1 MKIQKMWVLSFIA
14 MLLMFAG
21 VAKAS
26 NVYGDPEGRFS
37 LPLVGDWTSVKTD
50 GSYGRFALT
59 ERAMELYVVTVEL
72 DDFEASVD
80 AALGKIGVDTS
91 ALSLLLTRPDP
102 RWSLYVYSLGD
113 GRGVSLAARVL
124 DGATVALIMTGAL
137 SITTSP
143 PVQVFLTIDSFATL
157 PLAEYLEYRPPPAP
171 STIQAIK
178 DFDHIEF
185 YSGGQKLVGRLVLPE
200 GEGPFPALVHV
211 GGGSGLTTRFQID
224 PSFLQAAGFAVFSY
238 DKRGVGDSEGLFL
251 EIASPTVETSE
262 WRLPQLADD
271 ALAAV
276 SFLKNLKEV
285 NPDQIGLMG
294 GSQNGWTIPLAT
306 SRSNIPAFAV
316 IVSGPTVS
324 VGEQVYYEGLT
335 EGVTESP
342 GLLVQMNEDER
353 EQLSQ
358 KLAGFDTIRGFDPRK
373 SLEGMSIPG
382 LWIWGDH
389 DSLVPVRESRAIL
402 KRIIAEYDKDF
413 TILYYPD
420 KGHKIR
426 ALDMGEMVDW
436 IYAHMEE

>member
-1 MKIQKMWVLSFIA
+1 MNIVKMLVLA
-14 MLLMFAG
+14 MMLLMLPSIAE
-21 VAKAS
+21 AS
-26 NVYGDPEGRFS
+26 DVYGDPEGRFS
-37 LPLVGDWTSVKTD
+37 LPLIGDWTSVETD
-50 GSYGRFALT
+50 GSYGRFTLT
-59 ERAMELYVVTVEL
+59 DPAMELYVVTVES
-72 DDFEASVD
+72 DDLEASVG

-113 GRGVSLAARVL
+113 GQGVSLAARVL

-143 PVQVFLTIDSFATL
+143 PLQVFLTIDSFATL

-171 STIQAIK
+171 STIQAIE
-178 DFDHIEF
+178 DLNHIEF

-294 GSQNGWTIPLAT
+294 GSQNGWTIPLAA
-306 SRSNIPAFAV
+306 SRSNIPAFVV
-316 IVSGPTVS
+316 IVSGTTVS

-335 EGVTESP
+335 EEVTESP
-342 GLLVQMNEDER
+342 GLLMQMTEGER
-353 EQLSQ
+353 EELSQ
-358 KLAGFDTIRGFDPRK
+358 KLAGFDGIRGFDPRQ
-373 SLEGMSIPG
+373 SLEEMTIPG
-382 LWIWGDH
+382 LWIWGDR
-389 DSLVPVRESRAIL
+389 DSLAPSRESRAIL
-402 KRIIAEYDKDF
+402 ESIIAEYDKDF

-420 KGHKIR
+420 KGHRIR
-426 ALDMGEMVDW
+426 ALGMSEVVDW